1 MLVTGFAAVVN
12 MSITA
17 SVVIAVVLL
26 ARLALKGAPKRFAY
40 ALWAVVL
47 FRLLCPVAL
56 PSPVSLLQ
64 TLGSPAAEAGRMEYV
79 SLEREPMETTIQTI
93 SDFHAP
99 EAATEPAAPPADDA
113 RDTVSVTALSRLW
126 ILGAVIL
133 AAFQGVQLLR
143 LRRRLIGAAHLQ
155 ENIYLADHIPA
166 PFVLGLVR
174 PKIYLPSALTEAER
188 PYILLHEQH
197 HIRRGDHVF
206 KLLALIALCLHWFNP
221 LVWLSFVL
229 SSRDMELSC
238 DEAVL
243 RRAGEDIRA
252 AYCTSLLRC
261 SGGQSMALIAPLAF
275 GARAARARIRSVM
288 RYRKPSRWSVAASIL
303 ACLCL
308 TACLASNPEPVE
320 QAADAV
326 TATLTDGTTSP
337 QTAPPEDVSFD
348 DGTTSPQTA
357 PPENVSFDCTM
368 NDQDFAAYCESPLG
382 SVMAEPDYAD
392 GTTLVF
398 HYLNGLFVYD
408 LQSRSMRCKLDLH
421 KLDIAPHG
429 QGDTVLF
436 VRVSRDGQTAYLS
449 STGASAADFREYVV
463 DLRSGAAS
471 EGVMPEDAALF
482 TDYVDLNAAALPD
495 GWSSVRGVSDGRN
508 AVSGRDR
515 RRAPAGRRA
524 RGCRQRRGDLRHLP
538 GFDCPDASGDAEGGH
553 GGLFPLLRGGGLRDH
568 EDLLHPKLRR
578 ELFPR
583 RGCQRH
589 GLGLADG
596 AGRRDA
602 GRGVGLPPRRGG
614 NGDEPEV
621 RLVSHHPYGL
631 LCGTGAGGRRVANHR
646 FPYRKTRP
654 ARCLN
659 VKLRKITYEEAEASE
674 PMLPPL

>member
-1 MLVTGFAAVVN
+1 MLETWFATVVN

-56 PSPVSLLQ
+56 PSSVSLLQ

-99 EAATEPAAPPADDA
+99 EAAPEPATPPAPPADDA

-126 ILGAVIL
+126 IFGAVIL

-288 RYRKPSRWSVAASIL
+288 RYRKPSRWSVTASIL

-337 QTAPPEDVSFD
+337 QTAPPE
-348 DGTTSPQTA
+348 
-357 PPENVSFDCTM
+357 NVTFDCTM
-368 NDQDFAAYCESPLG
+368 SDQDFAAYSESPQG
-382 SVMAEPDYAD
+382 SVMAEPDFAD

-408 LQSRSMRCKLDLH
+408 LQSRSIRCKLDLQ

-471 EGVMPEDAALF
+471 EGAMPEDAALF
-482 TDYVDLNAAALPD
+482 TDYVDLSAAALPD

-508 AVSGRDR
+508 TYALLSQDGTIGGLQLVVVPEGADSGAETFGIFRDLTVQTPQETPKEVTEVFF
-515 RRAPAGRRA
+515 RA
-524 RGCRQRRGDLRHLP
+524 
-538 GFDCPDASGDAEGGH
+538 FAEADYETMKTYCTQSCVENYFH
-553 GGLFPLLRGGGLRDH
+553 GGDVNGMVWASLTALGEETAAGEWVYLLASVEMETIPNSALYSDTRTAFYL
-568 EDLLHPKLRR
+568 
-578 ELFPR
+578 ELV
-583 RGCQRH
+583 QE
-589 GLGLADG
+589 DG
-596 AGRRDA
+596 AWRINGFPTGIA
-602 GRGVGLPPRRGG
+602 APP
-614 NGDEPEV
+614 
-621 RLVSHHPYGL
+621 
-631 LCGTGAGGRRVANHR
+631 AA
-646 FPYRKTRP
+646 
-654 ARCLN
+654 
-659 VKLRKITYEEAEASE
+659 
-674 PMLPPL
+674 

>member
-1 MLVTGFAAVVN
+1 MLETWFATVVN

-99 EAATEPAAPPADDA
+99 EAAPEPAAPATPPADDA
-113 RDTVSVTALSRLW
+113 RDTVFVTALSRLW
-126 ILGAVIL
+126 IFGAVIL

-143 LRRRLIGAAHLQ
+143 LRRRLIGTAHLR

-288 RYRKPSRWSVAASIL
+288 RYRKPSRWSVTASIL

-382 SVMAEPDYAD
+382 PVMAEPDYAD

-471 EGVMPEDAALF
+471 ESVMPEDAALF

-508 AVSGRDR
+508 IYALLSQDGTIGGLQLVVVPEGADSGAETFGIFRDLTVQMPQETPKEVTEAFFRAFAEADYETMKTYCTQSCVENYFHGRDVN
-515 RRAPAGRRA
+515 GMVW
-524 RGCRQRRGDLRHLP
+524 
-538 GFDCPDASGDAEGGH
+538 ASLTALEDETLVGEWAC
-553 GGLFPLLRGGGLRDH
+553 LLAVV
-568 EDLLHPKLRR
+568 EMETSPKSALYPNTHTVFYV
-578 ELFPR
+578 ELV
-583 RGCQRH
+583 QE
-589 GLGLADG
+589 DG
-596 AGRRDA
+596 AWRIIGFPTGKPD
-602 GRGVGLPPRRGG
+602 PP
-614 NGDEPEV
+614 
-621 RLVSHHPYGL
+621 
-631 LCGTGAGGRRVANHR
+631 
-646 FPYRKTRP
+646 
-654 ARCLN
+654 
-659 VKLRKITYEEAEASE
+659 
-674 PMLPPL
+674 